1 MIKMLLKTLILICII
16 LSIYFIVNP
25 SACSNLMSGKAVNA
39 REELPTFVPKDQDHS
54 ELLTPTGDE
63 PLRSQEKATPAPAE
77 TPAPATEQP
86 AAVEPA
92 ATQAS
97 TQTVTQASTQTV
109 SGVTDT
115 NTLQAQPQA
124 AAPEKPGY
132 TVAETDYA
140 IASRYVEL
148 ENEYLKQKK
157 DMKKAAQ
164 EISYIVMDDFE
175 MTPAEWEAFLQRA
188 TVENLFEK
196 VRQEQAAKNK

>member
-39 REELPTFVPKDQDHS
+39 REEMPTFVPKDQDHS

-63 PLRSQEKATPAPAE
+63 PLRTQEKTAPVPAEKTAPAPAQE
-77 TPAPATEQP
+77 PAPAAEQP
-86 AAVEPA
+86 ATVEPA
-92 ATQAS
+92 A
-97 TQTVTQASTQTV
+97 TQASTQTV

-196 VRQEQAAKNK
+196 VRQEQAAKK

>member
-63 PLRSQEKATPAPAE
+63 PLRSQEKATPTPAE

-196 VRQEQAAKNK
+196 VRQEQAAKSN

>member
-39 REELPTFVPKDQDHS
+39 REEMPTFVPKDQDHS

-63 PLRSQEKATPAPAE
+63 PLRTQEKTAPAPAQE
-77 TPAPATEQP
+77 PSTAAEQP
-86 AAVEPA
+86 AAVDPA
-92 ATQAS
+92 A
-97 TQTVTQASTQTV
+97 TQASTQTV

-115 NTLQAQPQA
+115 NTLQAQSQA

-196 VRQEQAAKNK
+196 VRQEQAAKSN

>member
-25 SACSNLMSGKAVNA
+25 SACSNLMNGKAVNA

-63 PLRSQEKATPAPAE
+63 PLRSKEKAIPAPSE
-77 TPAPATEQP
+77 QPVPATEQP
-86 AAVEPA
+86 ATVAPA
-92 ATQAS
+92 A
-97 TQTVTQASTQTV
+97 TQASTQTV

-196 VRQEQAAKNK
+196 VRQEQAAKAQ

>member
-63 PLRSQEKATPAPAE
+63 PLRSEEKATPTPAE

-196 VRQEQAAKNK
+196 VRQEQAAKSN

>member
-25 SACSNLMSGKAVNA
+25 SACSNLMNGKAVNA

-63 PLRSQEKATPAPAE
+63 PLRSKEKAIPAPSEQPAPA
-77 TPAPATEQP
+77 AEQP
-86 AAVEPA
+86 AAEKPA

-115 NTLQAQPQA
+115 NTLQAQSQA

-196 VRQEQAAKNK
+196 VRQEQAAKK

>member
-63 PLRSQEKATPAPAE
+63 PLRSEEKATPTPAE

-124 AAPEKPGY
+124 AAPEKPSY

>member
-39 REELPTFVPKDQDHS
+39 REEMPTFVPKDQDHS
-54 ELLTPTGDE
+54 ELLTPAGDE
-63 PLRSQEKATPAPAE
+63 PLRFEEKAPRTTIAKPSAA
-77 TPAPATEQP
+77 EQP
-86 AAVEPA
+86 AALQV
-92 ATQAS
+92 S
-97 TQTVTQASTQTV
+97 TPTA

-115 NTLQAQPQA
+115 NTLQSNEQPQA
-124 AAPEKPGY
+124 TTPEKSAY

-196 VRQEQAAKNK
+196 VRQEQAQK

>member
-39 REELPTFVPKDQDHS
+39 REEMPTFVPKDQDHS

-77 TPAPATEQP
+77 KPAPATEQP
-86 AAVEPA
+86 ATVAPA
-92 ATQAS
+92 A
-97 TQTVTQASTQTV
+97 TQASTQTV